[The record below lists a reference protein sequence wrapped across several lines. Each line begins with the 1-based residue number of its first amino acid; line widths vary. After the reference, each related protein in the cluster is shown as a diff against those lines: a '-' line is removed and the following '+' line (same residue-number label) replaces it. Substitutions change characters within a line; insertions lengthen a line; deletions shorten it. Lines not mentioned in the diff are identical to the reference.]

1 MLDLLVFVTRFYERH
16 AVLRV
21 FLLGGILVL
30 CGSLL
35 HSLHYSI
42 KISSNNTCI
51 FFIIIVK

>member
-42 KISSNNTCI
+42 KISLNNTCI